1 MEEKSLVLLVDDEAA
16 TRVQLRELLEREG
29 FRVTEAADGNAAMA
43 AVRDH
48 SPDLVLLD
56 VVMPGLSGLEV
67 CRLLKANQGQRFL
80 PVILLTAKND
90 LESRV
95 QGLRLGADDYLS
107 KPANPREL
115 LARMEALLRIKKL
128 QDRISQNQKRLEDQ
142 AIADPATGLYNAR
155 YLAQRLHDEFA
166 RAERYKE
173 PLSCLAVSLDN
184 AAELGR
190 QAGAEGLEA
199 VVREVAQ
206 ILEQGVREFDILT
219 RPEADRFVLI
229 LPRTHFTG
237 SLSVASRILA
247 RLQAHAF
254 TASAKVVAPGFSL
267 GVAFY
272 PNKDVTSAE
281 VLLAQ
286 LEDALRQARQAGGRQ
301 ICLYQHATYFY
312 RPESGK

>member
-1 MEEKSLVLLVDDEAA
+1 MEEKSLVLLVDDEEG
-16 TRVQLRELLEREG
+16 TRASLRELLEKEG
-29 FRVTEAADGNAAMA
+29 FRVAEASDGTSAMA
-43 AVRDH
+43 AVRDL

-56 VVMPGLSGLEV
+56 VVMPGLTGLEV

-90 LESRV
+90 LDSRV
-95 QGLRLGADDYLS
+95 QGLRMGADDYLS

-128 QDRISQNQKRLEDQ
+128 QDRMSQNQKRLEDQ
-142 AIADPATGLYNAR
+142 AVTDPATGLFNAR
-155 YLAQRLHDEFA
+155 YLSGRLHDEFA

-173 PLSCLAVSLDN
+173 PLSCLAIGLDN
-184 AAELGR
+184 VLDLARDCG
-190 QAGAEGLEA
+190 AGGPEA
-199 VVREVAQ
+199 VVRECAR
-206 ILEQGVREFDILT
+206 ILEQMVREFDILT
-219 RPEADRFVLI
+219 RPAADRFVLI

-237 SLSVASRILA
+237 SLAVASRILA
-247 RLQAHAF
+247 RLESETF
-254 TASAKVVAPGFSL
+254 TVSGKVVLPRFSL
-267 GVAFY
+267 GAAFY

-281 VLLAQ
+281 LLLAQ

-301 ICLYQHATYFY
+301 ICLYQHTTYFY